1 MQPQYVARP
10 LSCGQ
15 VFDAARPQHGPSAQF
30 QWGKMT
36 FQVILATGC
45 KTAPDTSAM
54 RGSCPRVVHNNRRAR
69 CPRASKP
76 FLQWPLWPALQ
87 HVRAHRS
94 RKKSS
99 MSSRHQSFRNRCT
112 TSTTDDLLAGRAAT
126 PVRTIN
132 TVPQFALNQGWR
144 ATC

>member
-1 MQPQYVARP
+1 MAPQYVAGR

-15 VFDAARPQHGPSAQF
+15 VYDAALPQDGSVAQF

-36 FQVILATGC
+36 FHAILGSGC
-45 KTAPDTSAM
+45 KTAADTFAM
-54 RGSCPRVVHNNRRAR
+54 HGVFPCVVHNKRRAR

-76 FLQWPLWPALQ
+76 FLQWPQWPALQ

-126 PVRTIN
+126 PVQTIN